1 MSTTIGFSS
10 ELYYIEPQDILNL
23 TDTPANFAKQ
33 IAVSDPITVLLG
45 NADHRI
51 ADTLVCG
58 RSEVRQAVAHK
69 VALVPVRFVFISNI
83 AKWNILPIFFKALRQ
98 NFKFRSQEVY
108 HTTLKNLKE
117 MHIERGFRNA
127 ENAYDI
133 SKRWHIS
140 PEERVRKYNHLLT
153 SLKTKGFDDRYPIS
167 IMLCRRCGVKDC
179 VDDGH
184 HRIGI
189 CAENHIERIAICF
202 RAAGTLPH
210 GLQKILLKFF
220 NLFPKKTC

>member
-10 ELYYIEPQDILNL
+10 ELYYIEPQDVINL
-23 TDTPANFAKQ
+23 SDTPADMAQQ
-33 IAVSDPITVLLG
+33 IAAADSVMVLLG
-45 NADHRI
+45 NADNLV

-58 RSEVRQAVAHK
+58 RSVVRQAIDNQVP
-69 VALVPVRFVFISNI
+69 LIPVRFVFVSNI
-83 AKWNILPIFFKALRQ
+83 AKWNILPIFFKVLRQ
-98 NFKFRSQEVY
+98 HFKSKSQGVY
-108 HTTLKNLKE
+108 HTTLQNLKKL
-117 MHIERGFRNA
+117 HIERGFRNA

-140 PEERVRKYNHLLT
+140 PEERVRKYNNLLT

-202 RAAGTLPH
+202 RAAGTLPR
-210 GLQKILLKFF
+210 GLQKILLKLF
-220 NLFPKKTC
+220 NLFPKKQR

>member
-10 ELYYIEPQDILNL
+10 ELYFIEPQDILKL
-23 TDTPANFAKQ
+23 ADTPADIAAK
-33 IAVSDPITVLLG
+33 IRPSDEITVLLG
-45 NADHRI
+45 NVDSNTP
-51 ADTLVCG
+51 DTLVCG
-58 RSEVRQAVAHK
+58 RCAAQNAIEHK
-69 VALVPVRFVFISNI
+69 VQHVAVRFVFVSNI
-83 AKWNILPIFFKALRQ
+83 APWNILPIFFKGLRQ
-98 NFKFRSQEVY
+98 YFKFKSSGIY
-108 HTTLKNLKE
+108 HTTLQHLRDL
-117 MHIERGFRNA
+117 HIERGFRNA

-140 PEERVRKYNHLLT
+140 PQERINKYNQLVE
-153 SLKTKGFDDRYPIS
+153 SLQTKGFDDQYPIS

-189 CAENHIERIAICF
+189 CVEHNIERIAICF

-210 GLQKILLKFF
+210 GIQNILLKIF
-220 NLFPKKTC
+220 NLFPKLPD